1 MDNVYYVLL
10 GPTVAQTQRLVQAV
24 LPIRS
29 PALEQVRVPIAQ
41 ADRLL
46 IR

>member
-1 MDNVYYVLL
+1 MDNVQHVLRE
-10 GPTVAQTQRLVQAV
+10 PTVAQTQRLVQAV